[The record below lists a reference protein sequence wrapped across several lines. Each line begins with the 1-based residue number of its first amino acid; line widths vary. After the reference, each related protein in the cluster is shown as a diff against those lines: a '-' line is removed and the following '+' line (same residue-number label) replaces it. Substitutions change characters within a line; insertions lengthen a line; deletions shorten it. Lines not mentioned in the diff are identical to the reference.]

1 MHEFMEKDPIPPER
15 IELIKCEIKNE
26 LEEAVSFRNPL
37 LRKKTTMPA

>member
-26 LEEAVSFRNPL
+26 LEESVSFRNPL